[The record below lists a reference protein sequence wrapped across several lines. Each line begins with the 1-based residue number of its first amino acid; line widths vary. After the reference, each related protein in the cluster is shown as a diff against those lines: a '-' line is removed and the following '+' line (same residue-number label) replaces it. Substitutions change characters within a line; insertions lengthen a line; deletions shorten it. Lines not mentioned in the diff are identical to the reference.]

1 MSVQIIVDSTVDM
14 PERMKD
20 RFRIVPL
27 ITNEI
32 KERVYTVP
40 LTVHFGQ
47 EEYIDGVTIDKHR
60 FYERLV
66 ESDELPTTSQASPA
80 AFDAIFSD
88 VASVGDS
95 AVVVTLASKFS
106 GT

>member
-27 ITNEI
+27 
-32 KERVYTVP
+32 
-40 LTVHFGQ
+40 TVHFGA

-60 FYERLV
+60 FY
-66 ESDELPTTSQASPA
+66 
-80 AFDAIFSD
+80 
-88 VASVGDS
+88 
-95 AVVVTLASKFS
+95 AVSYTHLRAHE
-106 GT
+106 T